1 MRVRVAR
8 PLRSL
13 VGWVC
18 IPLVWGM
25 GPSPAFADGFRN
37 PFQGS
42 AAIGQGNAFAAQADD
57 PTAVFY
63 NPAAMTRLPGIQH
76 AVGVQF
82 VSPHT
87 RFTSP
92 SGARTANDLGGPVGW
107 PPPGQLFFTA
117 NLERS
122 GLPVLRDLSLGLGL
136 LSLYGFGNKYP
147 ESAPFSS
154 TSYQGSL
161 PLLDIKPTLA
171 YKVSDH
177 LSLGLGADI
186 FTFASFVGEGQTESL
201 SISSGAGGIPAG
213 SRVELNG
220 KGTTAGLNASVLYT
234 LIGTADRPRVNL
246 AGVWRSQ
253 AVLPVRGRLLVN
265 GVPVADASTNVLLSE
280 VWTLGLAGWLLRDV
294 ERAWKVEVDVD
305 YTRWRSVRNFD
316 VALSTGAA
324 ISNPQHWNNSVS
336 IAVGTEYKWLHLP
349 EHAAWQLALRVG
361 YNRSHT
367 PIPDVNYNPVIPDAD
382 VHVWSVGVGLFC
394 QEGGQFWGLVD
405 CGGAGGGWLT
415 RKAIGLD
422 LAYQLLLFEPRT
434 VTGHANPGV
443 NGTYRTTTNAGS
455 LTLRINF

>member
-1 MRVRVAR
+1 MRDRDAR
-8 PLRSL
+8 CLLSL
-13 VGWVC
+13 VGWVWV
-18 IPLVWGM
+18 PLLWGV
-25 GPSPAFADGFRN
+25 GASPACADGFRN

-63 NPAAMTRLPGIQH
+63 NPAAMTRLQGIQH

-92 SGARTANDLGGPVGW
+92 SGAQTTNDLGGPVGW
-107 PPPGQLFFTA
+107 PPPGQLYLTA

-136 LSLYGFGNKYP
+136 LSLYGFSNKYP
-147 ESAPFSS
+147 ERAPFSS
-154 TSYQGSL
+154 ASYQGSL
-161 PLLDIKPTLA
+161 PLLDIKPTVA
-171 YKVSDH
+171 YKVSDR

-186 FTFASFVGEGQTESL
+186 FTFASFIGEGQTESL

-234 LIGTADRPRVNL
+234 LMGTADRPRANL

-253 AVLPVRGRLLVN
+253 AVLPVRGQLLV
-265 GVPVADASTNVLLSE
+265 GGAPVADASANFLLPE
-280 VWTLGLAGWLLRDV
+280 VWTLGLALWPLRNA

-305 YTRWRSVRNFD
+305 YTRWRSVRNVD
-316 VALSTGAA
+316 VALSTGAV
-324 ISNPQHWNNSVS
+324 ITNPQHWNNSVS
-336 IAVGTEYKWLHLP
+336 IAVGTEYAWLRLP
-349 EHAAWQLALRVG
+349 DHEAWQLALRAG

-367 PIPDVNYNPVIPDAD
+367 PIPDANYNPVIPDAD
-382 VHVWSVGVGLFC
+382 VHVWSIGLGLFC
-394 QEGGQFWGLVD
+394 REGGRFLGVVD
-405 CGGAGGGWLT
+405 CGGADGGWVT

-434 VTGHANPGV
+434 VTGHPHSGV